1 MCLGSGLVS
10 LCEVHSS
17 YPTSAHCILA
27 MWALDEGHWRR
38 NKQRRCEPEV
48 RKLAF
53 RTEPSIMWHSSEA
66 SAASGLTMAQ
76 DAPGQVQSA
85 RRGYSAFIKAIYSH
99 VLVRVLIIVLSGLTG
114 GQLNGKAAEL
124 ASMPTNTFCLH
135 PSAVLFACLPASLL
149 RFSTHHHALTSPPK
163 KYTHLP
169 SQYPEKKHQV
179 KKRNKK
185 PMALTP
191 ISAAAVWRVPP
202 VKHLYCPPS
211 AAWLLLSYLYR
222 DYRRSR
228 GGGGEGREINMTMID
243 SALTRLAGCSAHRW
257 LREECGFW
265 CKCCESGQR

>member
-1 MCLGSGLVS
+1 MCLGSGLVG
-10 LCEVHSS
+10 LCQVHSS

-27 MWALDEGHWRR
+27 MWALEEGHWRR

-66 SAASGLTMAQ
+66 STASGLTMAQ
-76 DAPGQVQSA
+76 DAPGQVQST

-99 VLVRVLIIVLSGLTG
+99 AVVRVLIIVLSGLTK

-135 PSAVLFACLPASLL
+135 PSAVLFACLPACLPPSFL
-149 RFSTHHHALTSPPK
+149 HAPSRINQPPP

-191 ISAAAVWRVPP
+191 ISAATV
-202 VKHLYCPPS
+202 
-211 AAWLLLSYLYR
+211 
-222 DYRRSR
+222 
-228 GGGGEGREINMTMID
+228 
-243 SALTRLAGCSAHRW
+243 
-257 LREECGFW
+257 
-265 CKCCESGQR
+265 

>member
-1 MCLGSGLVS
+1 MWLGSGLVG

-27 MWALDEGHWRR
+27 MWALEEGLCRR

-53 RTEPSIMWHSSEA
+53 RNEPSIMWHSSEA

-76 DAPGQVQSA
+76 GAPGQVQSA

-99 VLVRVLIIVLSGLTG
+99 VLVRVLIIVLSGLTK

-124 ASMPTNTFCLH
+124 ASMPSNTFCLH
-135 PSAVLFACLPASLL
+135 PSAVLSACLPASLL

-163 KYTHLP
+163 KTPTFHRNIL
-169 SQYPEKKHQV
+169 
-179 KKRNKK
+179 KRNIKLRKEIKK

-211 AAWLLLSYLYR
+211 AAWLLLSY
-222 DYRRSR
+222 
-228 GGGGEGREINMTMID
+228 
-243 SALTRLAGCSAHRW
+243 
-257 LREECGFW
+257 
-265 CKCCESGQR
+265 

>member
-1 MCLGSGLVS
+1 MWQGSGLVG

-27 MWALDEGHWRR
+27 MWALEEGLCRR

-53 RTEPSIMWHSSEA
+53 RNEPSIMWHSSEA

-76 DAPGQVQSA
+76 GAPGQVQSA

-99 VLVRVLIIVLSGLTG
+99 VLVRVSIIVLSGLTK

-124 ASMPTNTFCLH
+124 ASMPSNTFCLH
-135 PSAVLFACLPASLL
+135 PSAVLSACLPACLPPSFL
-149 RFSTHHHALTSPPK
+149 HAPSRINQPPQK
-163 KYTHLP
+163 NTHLP

-211 AAWLLLSYLYR
+211 AAWLLLSY
-222 DYRRSR
+222 
-228 GGGGEGREINMTMID
+228 
-243 SALTRLAGCSAHRW
+243 
-257 LREECGFW
+257 
-265 CKCCESGQR
+265 